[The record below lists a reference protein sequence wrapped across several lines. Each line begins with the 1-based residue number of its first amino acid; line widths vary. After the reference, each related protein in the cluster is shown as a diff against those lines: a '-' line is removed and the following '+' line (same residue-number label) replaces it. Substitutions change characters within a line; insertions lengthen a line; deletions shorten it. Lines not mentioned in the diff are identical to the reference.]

1 MQCDRTRSQNF
12 RLITQAKH
20 KSKQTIRSA
29 ALPKPSP
36 KTNQQSSCGVKQGR
50 GFGLCEGR
58 VRFTLPRIA
67 FGQSFFLRH
76 SKLAQALARR
86 GAARL
91 CTGGSR
97 RAWPTLNARAS
108 GRTRTLGKMYR
119 VKLFRRCNQADADP
133 RTSQTRR
140 SGGGWER
147 AGARDRGR
155 VGVAYERKYG
165 KCYRKRRSV
174 PPQQLPEI
182 WGKLAARG

>member
-58 VRFTLPRIA
+58 VRFTLRIA

-108 GRTRTLGKMYR
+108 GRTRTLGR
-119 VKLFRRCNQADADP
+119 DVPRETLQASQSGRRRPTDIADP
-133 RTSQTRR
+133 QVWR
-140 SGGGWER
+140 
-147 AGARDRGR
+147 GARVGGR

-165 KCYRKRRSV
+165 KRRSA